1 MMFWMLPSVL
11 ACGSISAD
19 AWALTQETAL
29 RYGLEPELLAALVWQ
44 ESRYC
49 EEALSPKGAVGLGQL
64 MPDTALELGV
74 DPYDPVSNLDGAAR
88 YLAVQWQTFGRWD
101 LALAAYNAGP
111 NAVTTWG
118 AIPPFEETQAYVP
131 AVLESYRR
139 FKTQT
144 SPAVV
149 TTGTPLPSLEGEPQG
164 PNGPVEDAIS
174 PVSSPPTLPGGIPL
188 TTEALRLVPRLIVFP
203 ERSTLARRLGR

>member
-1 MMFWMLPSVL
+1 MMFWMLPSAL

-19 AWALTQETAL
+19 AWSLTRETAL

-74 DPYDPVSNLDGAAR
+74 DPHDPVANLNGAAR
-88 YLAVQWQTFGRWD
+88 YLVMQYREFGSWP

-111 NAVTTWG
+111 EAVRRAG
-118 AIPPFEETQAYVP
+118 GIPPFEETQLYVP
-131 AVLESYRR
+131 SVLNQYQHFR
-139 FKTQT
+139 TQT
-144 SPAVV
+144 ADAVV
-149 TTGTPLPSLEGEPQG
+149 AATQPQG
-164 PNGPVEDAIS
+164 VQAAQTPVPVAEPGERLEPTPVE
-174 PVSSPPTLPGGIPL
+174 TN
-188 TTEALRLVPRLIVFP
+188 VPMRYVPQLIVFP
-203 ERSTLARRLGR
+203 EHSTLGARLSR